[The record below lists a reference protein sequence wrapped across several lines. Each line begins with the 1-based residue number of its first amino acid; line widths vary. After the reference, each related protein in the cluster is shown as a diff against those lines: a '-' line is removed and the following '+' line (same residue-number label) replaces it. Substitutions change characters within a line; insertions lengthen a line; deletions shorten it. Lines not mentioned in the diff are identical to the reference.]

1 MRKIILLVFAYAC
14 IIQTS
19 AAMATNVESIQ
30 YLNSGKILP
39 TGLPFS
45 EAVRVDNTLYLSGQL
60 GILPGTLK
68 LIDGGIAAESRQTMD
83 NIKTTLETHGYT
95 LQNLVKCTIMLA
107 DIKEWNAFNDVYK
120 TYFTDHYP
128 ARSALGANGLAM
140 GARVEVECMAVKAK

>member
-95 LQNLVKCTIMLA
+95 LQNLVKCTVMLA
-107 DIKEWNAFNDVYK
+107 DIKEWTAFNDVYK

>member
-14 IIQTS
+14 IVQTS

-107 DIKEWNAFNDVYK
+107 DIKEWTAFNDVYK

>member
-14 IIQTS
+14 IVQTS
-19 AAMATNVESIQ
+19 AAMTTNVESIQ

-39 TGLPFS
+39 MGLPFS

-107 DIKEWNAFNDVYK
+107 DIKEWTAFNDVYK